1 MKKSI
6 LFAIIAITLCSCSS
20 SYKLSNTVW
29 YNVTQGELAG
39 EKGDIITSLYFM
51 EDGQVRTNVCVKR
64 DSTILVPI
72 TTVSYGEY
80 TYKGN
85 LRKGV
90 KVNITTS
97 DLYDNEKKQYGV
109 ITSKGMLLSETD
121 SIARVYSKTNI
132 ILK

>member
-51 EDGQVRTNVCVKR
+51 EDGQMRTNICVKR

-72 TTVSYGEY
+72 TTTAYGTY

-85 LRKGV
+85 LKKGV
-90 KVNITTS
+90 KVDITSS
-97 DLYDNEKKQYGV
+97 DLYDNEKKQSGV
-109 ITSKGMLLSETD
+109 ITPGGMLLSETD